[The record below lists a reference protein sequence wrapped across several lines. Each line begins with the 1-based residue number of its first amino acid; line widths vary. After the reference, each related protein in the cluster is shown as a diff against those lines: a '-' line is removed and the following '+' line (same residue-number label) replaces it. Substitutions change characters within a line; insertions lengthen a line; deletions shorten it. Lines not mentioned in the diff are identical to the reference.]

1 VKELSKVFA
10 FGPVIDRT
18 FVLGSSITGYAASSV
33 SALLKRHPLDWIT
46 NTVRPKGL
54 VHIPKNLHVGNPEIA
69 KKMYGGC
76 YPFAGIAPELG
87 GRSPFDIT
95 PPSKAWEAELLG
107 FSWLNDLAATDG
119 KIIKALA
126 RALTQDWI
134 ETQGTGHAVAW
145 RPDIIS
151 KRLLNWL
158 SNADLLLSDTSQ
170 AARVN
175 ILRSIGRQ
183 LHELEASI
191 HKSPDGPHRLA
202 AACTLI
208 IASLSLKGLESL
220 HKRSL
225 KVLDFEL
232 NRQILADGGHLSR
245 SPQALVDTIAILLP
259 TKLCF
264 IHKGL
269 PIPQA
274 LITAIDRIFPMVR
287 FFLHG
292 DGGLAGFNGVSG
304 LKVADVKIL
313 FEHDETKGRP
323 FTYAPH
329 SGYHR
334 LEAKRTTIFVDTGT
348 APPTTLS
355 HRAHA
360 SCLAMELSDGPHR
373 IIVNCGAMSD
383 ERSPLFQ
390 AARATAAHSALTIND
405 RSSLRMIS
413 PGRLARFIGTP
424 VIGKRINVGSRRTRC
439 DDGILLESGHDGYV
453 ERYGLRHERRIFLN
467 HTGNEVRGEDR
478 INRIQR
484 RRNPLIKNTCDT
496 FTMRFHL
503 HPDIQPTP
511 TRDGRQ
517 IFLIL
522 PDKTGWVFS
531 LLSGKISIDESIYL
545 LDRPM
550 PAKTRQ
556 LVICGEVHDQVTV
569 KWSFKKV
576 SAERISKE
584 DAMAKIE
591 QETPLPLGDI

>member
-1 VKELSKVFA
+1 MKELSKVFA

-18 FVLGSSITGYAASSV
+18 FVLGSSITGYASSSI
-33 SALLKRHPLDWIT
+33 SALLKRHPIDWIT
-46 NTVRPKGL
+46 NTARPKGL
-54 VHIPKNLHVGNPEIA
+54 VHIPKNLHVGDPEIA
-69 KKMYGGC
+69 RKMYDGC
-76 YPFAGIAPELG
+76 YPFAGISPELG

-95 PPSKAWEAELLG
+95 PPSKAWEVELLG
-107 FSWLNDLAATDG
+107 FSWLNDLAAADG
-119 KIIKALA
+119 QIIRALA

-134 ETQGTGHAVAW
+134 ETQGSGHAIAW
-145 RPDIIS
+145 KPEITS

-183 LHELEASI
+183 LHNLEANI
-191 HKSPDGPHRLA
+191 YKSPDGPHRLA
-202 AACTLI
+202 AVSTLI
-208 IASLSLKGLESL
+208 IASLSLGGLEGL
-220 HKRSL
+220 RKRSL

-232 NRQILADGGHLSR
+232 NRQILTDGGHLSR

-269 PIPQA
+269 PIPQT

-292 DGGLAGFNGVSG
+292 DGGLAGFNGVSR
-304 LKVADVKIL
+304 LKVADVKNL
-313 FEHDETKGRP
+313 LELDETKGKP

-334 LEAKRTTIFVDTGT
+334 LEAKRTTIFLDTGA
-348 APPTTLS
+348 APPTSVS

-360 SCLAMELSDGPHR
+360 GCLAMELSDGPHR

-383 ERSPLFQ
+383 DSSPLFQ
-390 AARATAAHSALTIND
+390 AARATAAHSALTINE
-405 RSSLRMIS
+405 RSSLRMIG

-424 VIGKRINVGSRRTRC
+424 VIGKRIKVGSRRTQC
-439 DDGILLESGHDGYV
+439 DEGILLESGHDGYV
-453 ERYGLRHERRIFLN
+453 DRFGLRHERLVYLSEN
-467 HTGNEVRGEDR
+467 GHEVRGEER
-478 INRIQR
+478 INRLQGR
-484 RRNPLIKNTCDT
+484 KNPLIQKASDI
-496 FTMRFHL
+496 FTLRFHL

-511 TRDGRQ
+511 TRDARQ
-517 IFLIL
+517 VFLIL

-531 LLSGKISIDESIYL
+531 LLSGEISIEESIYL

-550 PAKTRQ
+550 PEKTRQ
-556 LVICGEVHDQVTV
+556 LVIRGEVQEHKTI

-591 QETPLPLGDI
+591 QETPLPLGDV